1 MRGRF
6 LDDGEPLK
14 GAAFELAQGAT
25 LGWDNDWPNPAPPH
39 EANPPRPSGARRIG
53 LVRLFRPT
61 PDPGLHPGLFQIPPL
76 WGSNR

>member
-1 MRGRF
+1 MGLRF
-6 LDDGEPLK
+6 EPLK

-25 LGWDNDWPNPAPPH
+25 LGNEWTTPDAD
-39 EANPPRPSGARRIG
+39 EANPPRPSWARRIG

-61 PDPGLHPGLFQIPPL
+61 PDPGLHPGLIQIPPL